1 MNVRGTSRLRAFV
14 ARLRGL
20 LHGPRRDEQFDDEI
34 QEHLRLLEDRFVAQG
49 MSRGEAALT
58 ARRQFGNT
66 TRLREEIYSMNT
78 VTFVEDGLRTAR
90 HTVRLIRTHPGFVL
104 TVVLSLALGIGA
116 NTAIFSVV
124 HGVLIQPLPYPHAD
138 ALVGIYNR
146 VTISGQVYQAAA
158 LSPGMYAAC
167 GDDCRAF
174 EQFGVWSS
182 GAATVTGAGEPE
194 QVATVTVTHG
204 VLPAFGVPASLG
216 RWFSPEDDSPG
227 GARTAILSHG
237 YWQRRFGGDRQ
248 ILGRTVVIDFVP
260 HQIVGVM
267 PRNFRFVD
275 LSPDLFLAQR
285 LATNRADEFSYN
297 GIGRLKP
304 GLSVAQANE
313 DIARVWRNWAQNEG
327 VGKLLEEWA
336 VTPNA
341 RPLKNDVVG
350 NVGMTLRVLMGALGV
365 LMLLVCANVANLVL
379 VRAHALQQEFAIR
392 AALGAGWRRIA
403 WEQLA
408 ESVTLGLMGGALGLG
423 LAYVGVRLLVAIGPV
438 GLPRLHEIT
447 LGPAV
452 VAFAL
457 LCALGTSL
465 LFGTIAVVG
474 RRVPHS
480 IESARGATPASEQPR
495 GQHVLVV
502 GQVAMALVL
511 LVASGLMV
519 RTLLAIQSV
528 QPGFTRPDQIQMVR
542 ISLPQV
548 LAREPEQVI
557 RVLKEML
564 DRVAA
569 IPGVAAVGFASA
581 LPLENNRN
589 GVPVAVEGVTEPD
602 RMPRNRRYR
611 HASPGLFAAQGSRLL
626 AGRDFTWDDVF
637 NQRRVAI
644 VSEKMARES
653 WGEPREALG
662 KRIRFGRNSPW
673 TEVVGVV
680 EDIHADGLH
689 QPAPATVYARAG
701 VETAANGSTT
711 VRRAVTLA
719 IRSSRA
725 GSQAF
730 LNEVAAAVH
739 GVNAS
744 VPLADVRTLEDAY
757 RRSVAQ
763 TSFTVTL
770 LGIAAAMA
778 LALAVVGVYG
788 VLAYSVARRRHE
800 IGIRLALGAQPG
812 AVRALFVRQGLL
824 LTSLGGILGLVSS
837 VALSRWISSLLYGVT
852 ALDPLTYALSGAAL
866 AGAAVLAS
874 VVPAS
879 RAASVDPMSTLRSE

>member
-1 MNVRGTSRLRAFV
+1 
-14 ARLRGL
+14 
-20 LHGPRRDEQFDDEI
+20 
-34 QEHLRLLEDRFVAQG
+34 
-49 MSRGEAALT
+49 
-58 ARRQFGNT
+58 
-66 TRLREEIYSMNT
+66 
-78 VTFVEDGLRTAR
+78 
-90 HTVRLIRTHPGFVL
+90 
-104 TVVLSLALGIGA
+104 
-116 NTAIFSVV
+116 
-124 HGVLIQPLPYPHAD
+124 
-138 ALVGIYNR
+138 
-146 VTISGQVYQAAA
+146 
-158 LSPGMYAAC
+158 
-167 GDDCRAF
+167 
-174 EQFGVWSS
+174 
-182 GAATVTGAGEPE
+182 
-194 QVATVTVTHG
+194 
-204 VLPAFGVPASLG
+204 
-216 RWFSPEDDSPG
+216 
-227 GARTAILSHG
+227 
-237 YWQRRFGGDRQ
+237 
-248 ILGRTVVIDFVP
+248 VVIDFVP

-267 PRNFRFVD
+267 PRDFRFVD
-275 LSPDLFLAQR
+275 LPPDLFLAQR

-313 DIARVWRNWAQNEG
+313 DIARVWRNWAQHEG
-327 VGKLLEEWA
+327 VGKLLEEAA

-350 NVGMTLRVLMGALGV
+350 NAGKALRVLMGALGL

-379 VRAHALQQEFAIR
+379 VRAQARQQEFAIR
-392 AALGAGWRRIA
+392 AALGAGWGRIA

-408 ESVTLGLMGGALGLG
+408 ESLTLGLMGGTLGLG
-423 LAYVGVRLLVAIGPV
+423 LASFGVRLLVAIGPA
-438 GLPRLHEIT
+438 GLPRLHEVT

-465 LFGTIAVVG
+465 LFGTVAVVG
-474 RRVPHS
+474 RVPRR
-480 IESARGATPASEQPR
+480 IENTRGASPAREQLR
-495 GQHVLVV
+495 GQRVLVV

-528 QPGFTRPDQIQMVR
+528 KPGFTRPDQIQMVR

-557 RVLKEML
+557 RFLKDIL
-564 DRVAA
+564 DRLAA

-589 GVPVAVEGVTEPD
+589 GVVVAVEGVTEPE
-602 RMPRNRRYR
+602 RMPPNRAYR

-637 NQRRVAI
+637 DQRRLAI

-662 KRIRFGRNSPW
+662 KRIRIGRNGPW

-680 EDIHADGLH
+680 ENIHTDGLH
-689 QPAPATVYARAG
+689 QPPPATVYARAG

-725 GSQAF
+725 GSEAF
-730 LNEVAAAVH
+730 LKEVSAAVH
-739 GVNAS
+739 AVNAS

-757 RRSVAQ
+757 RRSIAQ
-763 TSFTVTL
+763 TSFTVAL
-770 LGIAAAMA
+770 LGIAATMA

-788 VLAYSVARRRHE
+788 VLAYAVARRRHE
-800 IGIRLALGAQPG
+800 VGIRLALGAQPG

-837 VALSRWISSLLYGVT
+837 VALSHWISSLLYDVT

-866 AGAAVLAS
+866 AGGAVLAS
-874 VVPAS
+874 VIPAR
-879 RAASVDPMSTLRSE
+879 RAASVDPMETLRSD